1 MTVADGFE
9 TLANP
14 TALSLI
20 EIDPFE
26 ELEEED
32 DDELDEEL
40 DDEDEELE
48 EEPKKPLFFPKV
60 STSQAFE
67 SATNFPPVVT
77 FRFKITFR
85 FEYSAD
91 LIELESV
98 PIEFIFEPNFEAAA
112 ESSFQPMY
120 C

>member
-1 MTVADGFE
+1 MKSERLETVTVADGFE

-48 EEPKKPLFFPKV
+48 EEP
-60 STSQAFE
+60 T
-67 SATNFPPVVT
+67 VV
-77 FRFKITFR
+77 
-85 FEYSAD
+85 
-91 LIELESV
+91 L
-98 PIEFIFEPNFEAAA
+98 
-112 ESSFQPMY
+112 M
-120 C
+120 